1 MNRRLRLLFKT
12 TEGRTVAL
20 NIADPKDNL
29 EVSEVQQA
37 MQIILDENAVQTSY
51 GELDEIHSAY
61 IIETT
66 TDTLI
71 EAV

>member
-12 TEGRTVAL
+12 TGDRIVAL
-20 NIADPKDNL
+20 NIADPKDTL
-29 EVSEVQQA
+29 EASEVQSV
-37 MQIILDENAVQTSY
+37 MQTIIDENAVITSS
-51 GELDEIHSAY
+51 GELYEIHSAY